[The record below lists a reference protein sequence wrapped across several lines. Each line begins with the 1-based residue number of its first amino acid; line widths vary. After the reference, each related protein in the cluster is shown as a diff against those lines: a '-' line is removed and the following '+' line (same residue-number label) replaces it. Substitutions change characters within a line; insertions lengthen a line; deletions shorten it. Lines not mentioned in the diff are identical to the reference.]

1 MFRTEKKGFGIKA
14 DQDIFADQFIIEYV
28 GEVLNNKQFEKR
40 AKQYSLDKNVHYY
53 FMALRSNAIIDATTK
68 GDFYKFFVSFIII
81 KFSSVSQVT
90 LADSSIT
97 LATPMQ

>member
-68 GDFYKFFVSFIII
+68 GDFYISF
-81 KFSSVSQVT
+81 
-90 LADSSIT
+90 
-97 LATPMQ
+97 